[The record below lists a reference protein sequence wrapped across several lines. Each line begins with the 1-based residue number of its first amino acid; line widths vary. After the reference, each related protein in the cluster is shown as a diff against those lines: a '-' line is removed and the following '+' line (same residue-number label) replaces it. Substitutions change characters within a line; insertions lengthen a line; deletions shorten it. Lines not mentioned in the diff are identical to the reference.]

1 MLYFSDWRKLK
12 VSVAWF
18 LRLKKHLLELSQQQ
32 RGLKISEP
40 QTDKQKGS
48 ILTPND
54 LLEAELAIIR
64 YCQQQ
69 RFVDEISSLLS
80 EKRTVSKQSSICK
93 LDPTLEDGLLRVGG
107 RLSKGAMPL
116 EEKHPLILS
125 KDQHISKL
133 IIKDIHQ
140 LLGHSGRN
148 HTLLVLRRKYWI
160 TNSNAA
166 VIADA

>member
-1 MLYFSDWRKLK
+1 M
-12 VSVAWF
+12 
-18 LRLKKHLLELSQQQ
+18 ELSHQK

-40 QTDKQKGS
+40 QTDKQNGR
-48 ILTPND
+48 ILMLKD

-64 YCQQQ
+64 YCQHQ
-69 RFVDEISSLLS
+69 RLVDEISSLLS
-80 EKRTVSKQSSICK
+80 EKRTVSKQSSIYK

-133 IIKDIHQ
+133 IIKDIHR
-140 LLGHSGRN
+140 LLACSGRN
-148 HTLLVLRRKYWI
+148 HTLSVLRRKYWI
-160 TNSNAA
+160 ANSNAA
-166 VIADA
+166 IRKMISQCSYCRRLNGRAME